1 MAGIKFF
8 SVDNVF
14 GTQTG
19 WTQNTGSNPNITE
32 ERANALGAT
41 GDEIA
46 WQAHGKKEAYSATFV
61 STALTGNLAIPKVG
75 TVVSGVHI
83 DSVSVAYTAVGYPIL
98 TLNGHKHLAGEVD
111 TGCKEY
117 QASITLP
124 AQFGVPSTITDAFTL
139 EAEAE
144 VGMRGMTYTLT
155 CTHVEEMDADGGLL
169 GSDNHDGVET
179 LAIELTGEADPAEY
193 TIDADWHEGSAN
205 RSQANTSATTKSL
218 TLTKHIS
225 AYTAP

>member
-1 MAGIKFF
+1 MAIKFF
-8 SVDNVF
+8 DVSNVF
-14 GTQTG
+14 GTLTG

-46 WQAHGKKEAYSATFV
+46 WKAHGKKEAYSATFV
-61 STALTGNLAIPKVG
+61 STALTGNLAIPAAG
-75 TVVSGVHI
+75 SIVSDVHI

-98 TLNGHKHLAGEVD
+98 TLAGHKHLSGEVD
-111 TGCKEY
+111 AACKTY
-117 QASITLP
+117 AASITLP
-124 AQFGVPSTITDAFTL
+124 AQFGVPSTITDAWEL
-139 EAEAE
+139 ETGAE

-179 LAIELTGEADPAEY
+179 LAIELTGEAAPAEY
-193 TIDADWHEGSAN
+193 TVDTDWHEGSAN
-205 RSQANTSATTKSL
+205 KSQANTSATTKSL

-225 AYTAP
+225 AYVAP